1 MGVGLFPAGQSSR
14 RGWCAGTSP
23 FNSLHLCACM
33 DRHARATLSLHHHH
47 HHHHHHQ
54 AQTGCA
60 LLFFVGNRC
69 AWLILAGDHLRVV
82 SQRRRERRLRS
93 WYRHEQ
99 QTVRMALAAALH
111 HSAGLREKVEKQQNG
126 APRGQKTAARARE
139 GVEHE
144 LYEGLRAQKPPL
156 PGKRPGLPPEPE
168 PLGGAVT
175 VGYVAAPAPLLAVP
189 LLASA
194 AGEAV
199 DHSTLQFLL
208 KHAIETKKALE
219 EEERRRK
226 VEEAIARLR
235 AKVDAGEP
243 LSASEHAAWYGTSSS
258 STGKRRKKKKRKRR
272 KLPKAPLP
280 RCRRPCVHQRQVP
293 AVHVVRER
301 GGAPVPVLRQC
312 GGHSCYACR
321 DVYPQCILCRR
332 PSRSFWC
339 CSWTVPPPDIGGVGF
354 GSSPNLDTNHTF
366 YELSL
371 PSERLCSD
379 SAAPRCCES
388 VCDAMSCCGGFF
400 PPDGAYDSAWCSV
413 RPMTGKYFI
422 NYFQYQD
429 DVWFVCMLNGWFSSN
444 DEVYAD
450 NYIYFRFKLQ
460 GRSEKWELYL
470 YGDMTI
476 KVDSD
481 SVDVLP
487 RGVPPFRLFTYL
499 ATGHTS
505 SMSYACLLRVAW
517 ELA

>member
-1 MGVGLFPAGQSSR
+1 MKKEERRERERTRARARVREGAREKEKEEEKKKEKREERKRKGKR
-14 RGWCAGTSP
+14 RGRRENKRERVCQASP
-23 FNSLHLCACM
+23 HTHTTTTTTRLRQVGDPFS
-33 DRHARATLSLHHHH
+33 RV
-47 HHHHHHQ
+47 
-54 AQTGCA
+54 
-60 LLFFVGNRC
+60 LLFFVAESSGQPSGAAR
-69 AWLILAGDHLRVV
+69 
-82 SQRRRERRLRS
+82 RRRERRLRS
-93 WYRHEQ
+93 MLRHEQ

-280 RCRRPCVHQRQVP
+280 RCRRPCAHQRQVP
-293 AVHVVRER
+293 AVQVVHVLE
-301 GGAPVPVLRQC
+301 GAPASVHRQS
-312 GGHSCYACR
+312 GGHSCVECR
-321 DVYPQCILCRR
+321 DVYPQCELCRR
-332 PSRSFWC
+332 PSRFYRC

-371 PSERLCSD
+371 PSERGSLTLRPLC
-379 SAAPRCCES
+379 A
-388 VCDAMSCCGGFF
+388 V
-400 PPDGAYDSAWCSV
+400 
-413 RPMTGKYFI
+413 
-422 NYFQYQD
+422 
-429 DVWFVCMLNGWFSSN
+429 
-444 DEVYAD
+444 EVFASLC
-450 NYIYFRFKLQ
+450 RVVVEVSL
-460 GRSEKWELYL
+460 L
-470 YGDMTI
+470 M
-476 KVDSD
+476 
-481 SVDVLP
+481 VLI
-487 RGVPPFRLFTYL
+487 F
-499 ATGHTS
+499 
-505 SMSYACLLRVAW
+505 LLGTV
-517 ELA
+517 